1 MMTFLEML
9 KEKGY
14 KIKQGKYM
22 AVLMPGMKKYIRLDK
37 IGDEYTRENII
48 KRIINESIAV
58 NKAIKLIP
66 SLRLYI
72 ADLKDIEEQNL
83 QEFRKN
89 ILQNCI
95 EPVN

>member
-1 MMTFLEML
+1 MKIFNSSKDEKFITLS
-9 KEKGY
+9 KELLTK
-14 KIKQGKYM
+14 
-22 AVLMPGMKKYIRLDK
+22 ALP
-37 IGDEYTRENII
+37 II
-48 KRIINESIAV
+48 
-58 NKAIKLIP
+58 KAIKLIP

>member
-1 MMTFLEML
+1 ML

-48 KRIINESIAV
+48 KRIINESIADYKSDKV
-58 NKAIKLIP
+58 NSEPKIIYCRFKRYRRAKLTGI
-66 SLRLYI
+66 
-72 ADLKDIEEQNL
+72 Q
-83 QEFRKN
+83 KN